1 MRRSW
6 MLIVPAVVV
15 WLLAF
20 VMVGRADV
28 GAAQGRGGGWNI
40 PPTARTET
48 SPLKVDDTVIANGK
62 KLFSSKCQRCHGA
75 SGKGD
80 GPDGDPAHADDMNLT
95 NPARG
100 HEQPGRRR
108 LLQNLERPLVAQ
120 DADLLRGDLQGAGV
134 DDRGVRADAP
144 RQVTRC
150 SDPCPIRFRNSASAS
165 SRAS

>member
-40 PPTARTET
+40 PATARTET
-48 SPLKVDDTVIANGK
+48 SPLKVDDTVIASGK

-95 NPARG
+95 NPARAQANPDG
-100 HEQPGRRR
+100 IVFYKIWNGRSSPKMPTFSEEISKEQAWTI
-108 LLQNLERPLVAQ
+108 VAYVQ
-120 DADLLRGDLQGAGV
+120 TLRAK
-134 DDRGVRADAP
+134 
-144 RQVTRC
+144 
-150 SDPCPIRFRNSASAS
+150 
-165 SRAS
+165 

>member
-28 GAAQGRGGGWNI
+28 GAEQGRGGWNI
-40 PPTARTET
+40 PATARTET

-95 NPARG
+95 NPARATNNPDG
-100 HEQPGRRR
+100 VVFYKIWNGRSSPKMPTFSEEISKEQAWAI
-108 LLQNLERPLVAQ
+108 VAYVQ
-120 DADLLRGDLQGAGV
+120 TLRAK
-134 DDRGVRADAP
+134 
-144 RQVTRC
+144 
-150 SDPCPIRFRNSASAS
+150 
-165 SRAS
+165 

>member
-1 MRRSW
+1 

-40 PPTARTET
+40 PATARTET
-48 SPLKVDDTVIANGK
+48 SPLKVDDTVIASGK

-95 NPARG
+95 NPARAQANPDG
-100 HEQPGRRR
+100 IVFYKIWNGRSSPKMPTFSEEISKEQAWTI
-108 LLQNLERPLVAQ
+108 VAYVQ
-120 DADLLRGDLQGAGV
+120 TLRAK
-134 DDRGVRADAP
+134 
-144 RQVTRC
+144 
-150 SDPCPIRFRNSASAS
+150 
-165 SRAS
+165 

>member
-1 MRRSW
+1 

-40 PPTARTET
+40 PATARTET
-48 SPLKVDDTVIANGK
+48 SPLKVDDTVIASGK

-95 NPARG
+95 NPARAQANPDG
-100 HEQPGRRR
+100 IVFYKIWNGRSSPKMPTFSEEMTKEQAWAV
-108 LLQNLERPLVAQ
+108 VAYVQ
-120 DADLLRGDLQGAGV
+120 TLRAK
-134 DDRGVRADAP
+134 
-144 RQVTRC
+144 
-150 SDPCPIRFRNSASAS
+150 
-165 SRAS
+165 

>member
-40 PPTARTET
+40 PATARTET

-95 NPARG
+95 NPARAQANPDG
-100 HEQPGRRR
+100 IVFYKIWNGRSSPKMPTFSEEISKEQAWTI
-108 LLQNLERPLVAQ
+108 VAYVQ
-120 DADLLRGDLQGAGV
+120 TLRAK
-134 DDRGVRADAP
+134 
-144 RQVTRC
+144 
-150 SDPCPIRFRNSASAS
+150 
-165 SRAS
+165 